1 MSINIYKDQ
10 MERGA
15 LFGKPVLFTAQDI
28 PRETVPDGWHGYD
41 LCDSDRHPDK
51 PTELMDCV
59 IWGRLGSVL
68 SPAPLKRA
76 STEARRIRDTLVL
89 SGEMTD
95 LSGFCQEHGLTCPS
109 DPRKFI
115 LRPASK
121 QEAGLFYSQMEQE
134 QDAAE
139 GTVGHLRMDFGG
151 GRLHHSWWP
160 HNDDRLNTPAFK
172 AVLQAFMDEMRE
184 RGPLKGGSTMR
195 RWCSRYPAGEIGKEQ
210 FGFIAE
216 TENYRFCLRCTT
228 LSGDYC
234 YLYCYDLNQQKL
246 AMAGK
251 ETRYGLTETGLQAL
265 RDAADPSKPHTYS
278 WYVIENINT
287 SALRVDHELPLNEAI
302 ELYAGLDCADKRLG
316 VTKDDITAVDLVI
329 RYDGREWLS
338 EDRLKLASFKDDPVV
353 AEAVVKLQQMLEAA
367 PVIGRVTFAS
377 GEEMEFT
384 DPEKYLQA
392 IREELPYHATTG
404 FRCETLTDA
413 PEVRKAVDD
422 MLCDLYGEENP
433 RALTDYGS
441 TGMTMGGMGG

>member
-1 MSINIYKDQ
+1 MKVVILAAGWGSRLKPLTDDRPKCMVEVNGKSII
-10 MERGA
+10 ERQLDVMRACGVNEKEITIIA
-15 LFGKPVLFTAQDI
+15 GYRNDVLKSRFQGTEI
-28 PRETVPDGWHGYD
+28 NFIVNSEFETTNMV
-41 LCDSDRHPDK
+41 CS
-51 PTELMDCV
+51 LMC
-59 IWGRLGSVL
+59 
-68 SPAPLKRA
+68 AK
-76 STEARRIRDTLVL
+76 
-89 SGEMTD
+89 
-95 LSGFCQEHGLTCPS
+95 H
-109 DPRKFI
+109 
-115 LRPASK
+115 
-121 QEAGLFYSQMEQE
+121 QMEQE

-184 RGPLKGGSTMR
+184 RGPLKGGTTMR
-195 RWCSRYPAGEIGKEQ
+195 RWCSRHPAGEIGKEQ

-287 SALRVDHELPLNEAI
+287 SALRVDHELPLDEAI

-353 AEAVVKLQQMLEAA
+353 AGAVVKLQQMLEAA

-377 GEEMEFT
+377 GEAAVFT
-384 DPEKYLQA
+384 DPEKYLQTV
-392 IREELPYHATTG
+392 REELPYHATTG
-404 FRCETLTDA
+404 FRCETLTDD
-413 PEVRKAVDD
+413 PEIRKAVDD

-433 RALTDYGS
+433 RTLEDYGN
-441 TGMTMGGMGG
+441 TGMTMGGIT